1 MEGKK
6 RRKKFFK
13 SFSIFFNEISA
24 FCRRGNDW
32 LGRFFCETVEKAAF
46 YYNQIQM
53 FDTGSNMYTAVF
65 EIFTYSG
72 YGPRSQQ

>member
-6 RRKKFFK
+6 RRKNFLK
-13 SFSIFFNEISA
+13 SFSVFFTKIST
-24 FCRRGNDW
+24 FWRRGNDW
-32 LGRFFCETVEKAAF
+32 LGRLFCETVEKAAF
-46 YYNQIQM
+46 YYNQIQTS
-53 FDTGSNMYTAVF
+53 DIGNNMYTALF